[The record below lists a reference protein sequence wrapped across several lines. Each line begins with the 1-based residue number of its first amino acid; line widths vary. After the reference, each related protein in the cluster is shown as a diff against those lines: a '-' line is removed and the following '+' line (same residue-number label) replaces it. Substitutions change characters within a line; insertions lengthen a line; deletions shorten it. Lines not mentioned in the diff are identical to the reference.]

1 MVESKSENGL
11 LLALQ
16 CRLLM
21 YIIMINRYIRIFTRL
36 NRMLIREYISSDC
49 EQLVLEFADVM
60 YEMK

>member
-1 MVESKSENGL
+1 MVGSKSENGL
-11 LLALQ
+11 LFALQ
-16 CRLLM
+16 CRHLM
-21 YIIMINRYIRIFTRL
+21 YIIIINRYIRIFTRL